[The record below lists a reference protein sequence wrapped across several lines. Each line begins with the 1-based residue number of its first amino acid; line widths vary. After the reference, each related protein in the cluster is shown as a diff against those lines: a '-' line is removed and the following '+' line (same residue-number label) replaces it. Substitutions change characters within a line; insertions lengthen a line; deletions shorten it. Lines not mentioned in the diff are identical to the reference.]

1 MLLFGRDLVECDRSL
16 DEAKGR
22 YIAFLDSDDLWLPS
36 KLNIQLAFMKAHDIA
51 FSYTSFRRIDD
62 IGERLGHVIKIPS
75 KMTYKKLLGNTAIA
89 TSTVMIDTEKTG
101 RLSMVDTYYD
111 DFVLWLDL
119 LKREHV
125 GNAYGIAEDL
135 MRYRVLSQS
144 VSRNKGKSAQK
155 VWRTYRDI
163 ENLSLLRSMW
173 SFINYAQHAFMKYR
187 KF

>member
-1 MLLFGRDLVECDRSL
+1 
-16 DEAKGR
+16 
-22 YIAFLDSDDLWLPS
+22 
-36 KLNIQLAFMKAHDIA
+36 
-51 FSYTSFRRIDD
+51 
-62 IGERLGHVIKIPS
+62 
-75 KMTYKKLLGNTAIA
+75 
-89 TSTVMIDTEKTG
+89 
-101 RLSMVDTYYD
+101 MVDSYYD